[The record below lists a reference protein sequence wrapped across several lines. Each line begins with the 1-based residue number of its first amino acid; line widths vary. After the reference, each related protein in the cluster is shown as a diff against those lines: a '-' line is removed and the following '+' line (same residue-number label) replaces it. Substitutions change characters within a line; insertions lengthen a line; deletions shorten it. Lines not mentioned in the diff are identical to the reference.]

1 MAKGL
6 MRNLSAA
13 AATIFILSAAM
24 LSSCIQPTGNP
35 STGVSSS
42 TGEYTAYSRQFL
54 GTFDTVV
61 TVIGHLKTE
70 EEFTELSDYAEKRFN
85 ELHKIYD
92 IYNNYAG
99 IVNARTI
106 NDNAGIAP
114 VVISKDLMD
123 LLQISLEW
131 NIKTSGK
138 VNIAMGSVLTIWHH
152 YRTIADPM
160 SEDNALPTA
169 AELQQASLHTSISSL
184 VLDPV
189 NMTAYLT
196 DPDSSIDLGAVA
208 KGYTTELVCD
218 ELAAKGFVSFA
229 ISAGGNVKVVGKPL
243 AKDRD
248 TWIIG
253 IQNPVSTTS
262 PGAAEDLIDKV
273 AVVDTCVVTSGWYQR
288 YFRSGGKIYHHIIDP
303 VTLYPQN
310 YYKAVTIVCEDS
322 GTADLLSTVL
332 MLMSYED
339 GLAFIKTVPG
349 ADAYWILDDGTIK
362 TTPGMDTLLVS
373 KQS

>member
-1 MAKGL
+1 MAL
-6 MRNLSAA
+6 TVSVL
-13 AATIFILSAAM
+13 L
-24 LSSCIQPTGNP
+24 LSSCTQPTGSI
-35 STGVSSS
+35 STGNSSS
-42 TGEYTAYSRQFL
+42 TGGYTAYSKQFL

-70 EEFTELSDYAEKRFN
+70 AEFTELSDYAEKRFN

-92 IYNNYAG
+92 IYHNYNG
-99 IVNARTI
+99 IVNAKTI

-114 VVISKDLMD
+114 VVIGKDLMD
-123 LLQISLEW
+123 LLQLSVEW
-131 NIKTSGK
+131 HAKSGGK
-138 VNIAMGSVLTIWHH
+138 VNIAMGSVLSIWHH
-152 YRTIADPM
+152 YRTLADPLA
-160 SEDNALPTA
+160 EDNALPTD
-169 AELQQASLHTSISSL
+169 AELQQADLHTSIDSL
-184 VLDPV
+184 VLDKT

-196 DPDSSIDLGAVA
+196 DPESRIDLGAVA
-208 KGYTTELVCD
+208 KGYATELLCD
-218 ELAAKGFVSFA
+218 ELEAKGFASFA

-253 IQNPVSTTS
+253 IQNPVSSVST
-262 PGAAEDLIDKV
+262 GVVEDLIDKV
-273 AVVDTCVVTSGWYQR
+273 SVVDTCVVTSGWYQR
-288 YFRSGGKIYHHIIDP
+288 FFRSGGKIYHHIIDP

-322 GTADLLSTVL
+322 GTADLLSTAL

-349 ADAYWILDDGTIK
+349 ADAYWVLDDGTIR
-362 TTPGMDTLLVS
+362 TTDGMDAILVS